1 MTVDKQDEVNKLLEW
16 ARHELD
22 MGNASKVDKLLDVCR
37 NMQDRKGIWI
47 KELRDRIERL
57 GRPWGQIVAFLAR
70 LVK

>member
-37 NMQDRKGIWI
+37 NM
-47 KELRDRIERL
+47 DRIERL